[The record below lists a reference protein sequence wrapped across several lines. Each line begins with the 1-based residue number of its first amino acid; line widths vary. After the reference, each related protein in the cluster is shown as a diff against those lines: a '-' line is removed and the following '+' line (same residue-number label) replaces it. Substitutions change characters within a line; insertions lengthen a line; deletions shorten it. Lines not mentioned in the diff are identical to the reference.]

1 MYILKQARSLA
12 SGSEI
17 PSATNTTVV
26 MEEAISKK
34 IRLTAMSVGVVMTC
48 PNREPLNPPLENDS
62 PGVLT

>member
-12 SGSEI
+12 SGGEI

-26 MEEAISKK
+26 MEEAISK